1 MRIEAFIDEKWRQL
15 KTTQIIVLFFVLVIL
30 IGSLLLDLPISSRTG
45 KSAGFFSALFTA
57 TSATC
62 VAGFS
67 LMDIWTQWSPFGQ
80 VVILILIEIG
90 GLGFMSTVIFF
101 ILLSN
106 RRVSMRQR
114 MAMAQG
120 LGLEVGGIVRLGFWV
135 IKNSLIVQVIGAFL
149 LTLGF
154 LPYYGFRRALYLGI
168 TTSISA
174 YCNCGL
180 EFMGFS
186 SPGIGFSNHITDP
199 LIILPMSFLII
210 YGGLGFIVLQ
220 QIYSKRKFSK
230 LNVYAKIVLV
240 VSAVVIVAGM
250 IAYLFLEWE
259 NPYTFGP
266 LNIPQK
272 IMAAFFQSINTRTA
286 GFAGINQAMM
296 GEVSKTLTCVLMM
309 IGGAASSTSGGIKID
324 RAILAAKG
332 IHRKVKL
339 TVDPHAIYLVRVDGR
354 PKSEEQVSDAFGYI
368 FCYLLIVVVFATVN
382 IVFGLDFITGV
393 TASVACIGNVGPGF
407 GDVGSMANYADFPAI
422 LKTIGMIEM
431 LIGRLEIYPALYL
444 MQSVSLRVRR

>member
-309 IGGAASSTSGGIKID
+309 IGGAASSTSGGIKVATLGVIVLYTWARIQGKRSVNVFNRKISND
-324 RAILAAKG
+324 QILDAVTITGLMAGLSVMGGLFISVDSKIG
-332 IHRKVKL
+332 IGPAMFSTISAMATCGLSIAETGALHL
-339 TVDPHAIYLVRVDGR
+339 PSQI
-354 PKSEEQVSDAFGYI
+354 
-368 FCYLLIVVVFATVN
+368 LLIILMF
-382 IVFGLDFITGV
+382 FGRVGV
-393 TASVACIGNVGPGF
+393 LSISLSFMIADPAEERIQRAQTKLIIG
-407 GDVGSMANYADFPAI
+407 
-422 LKTIGMIEM
+422 
-431 LIGRLEIYPALYL
+431 
-444 MQSVSLRVRR
+444 